1 MGGWVDGC
9 GMRGMDER
17 LDMDER
23 VAADIATRVAI

>member
-1 MGGWVDGC
+1 MVWMGGWVW
-9 GMRGMDER
+9 DER